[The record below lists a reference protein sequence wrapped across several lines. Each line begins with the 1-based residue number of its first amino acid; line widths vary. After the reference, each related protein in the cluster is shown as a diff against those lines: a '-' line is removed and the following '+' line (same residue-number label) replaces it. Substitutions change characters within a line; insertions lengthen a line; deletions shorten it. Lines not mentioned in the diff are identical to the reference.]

1 MRKGIVISLAVLLVV
16 FLAIGCTDTGTD
28 EGIDEAVVP
37 PAEEDTV
44 VPPTDEE
51 PIDQPIEDETQE
63 EQQPEDEIIE
73 TTEVEANEEGFS
85 PETIRVM
92 TGDTV
97 TWTNT
102 GQEDVTVTSDDDFF
116 SSGMLGPGETFT
128 YTFDVA
134 GTFDYSS
141 EEDFLMSGTVIVEP
155 GEEEG
160 TMTDNQTV
168 TTVPGD
174 NGTNITAEDRGF
186 NTTAGGDIIVESD
199 QPVTT
204 TTITPD
210 QEDNDTL

>member
-1 MRKGIVISLAVLLVV
+1 MRKGILMISLAVLLAV
-16 FLAIGCTDTGTD
+16 FFAIGCTDTGTD
-28 EGIDEAVVP
+28 DGIN
-37 PAEEDTV
+37 DTVV
-44 VPPTDEE
+44 VPPTDNETT
-51 PIDQPIEDETQE
+51 DQPPVVDDQTQE
-63 EQQPEDEIIE
+63 DQDVVD
-73 TTEVEANEEGFS
+73 TTEVNVNEDGFT

-102 GQEDVTVTSDDDFF
+102 GQESVTVTSDDDFF
-116 SSGMLGPGETFT
+116 DSGMLGPGETFS

-141 EEDFLMSGTVIVEP
+141 DEQFLSSGTVIVEP
-155 GEEEG
+155 GEEDGAG

-174 NGTNITAEDRGF
+174 TGTNITAEDRGF

-199 QPVTT
+199 QPVTN

-210 QEDNDTL
+210 EEDNDTL

>member
-1 MRKGIVISLAVLLVV
+1 MRKGILMISLAVLLAV
-16 FLAIGCTDTGTD
+16 FFAIGCTDTGTD
-28 EGIDEAVVP
+28 DGVN
-37 PAEEDTV
+37 DTVV
-44 VPPTDEE
+44 VPPTDNETT
-51 PIDQPIEDETQE
+51 DQPPVVDDQTQE
-63 EQQPEDEIIE
+63 DQDVVD
-73 TTEVEANEEGFS
+73 TTEVNVNENGFT

-102 GQEDVTVTSDDDFF
+102 GQESVTVTSDDDFF
-116 SSGMLGPGETFT
+116 DSGMLGPGETFS

-141 EEDFLMSGTVIVEP
+141 DEQFLSSGTVIVEP
-155 GEEEG
+155 GEEDGAG

-174 NGTNITAEDRGF
+174 TGTNITAEDRGF

-199 QPVTT
+199 QPVTN

-210 QEDNDTL
+210 EEDNDTL

>member
-1 MRKGIVISLAVLLVV
+1 MRKEIIISLAVLLAV

-28 EGIDEAVVP
+28 EGTDEAVVP

-51 PIDQPIEDETQE
+51 PTDQPITDE
-63 EQQPEDEIIE
+63 EQQLDDEIVE
-73 TTEVEANEEGFS
+73 TTEVIVDEDGFN

-92 TGDTV
+92 LGDTV

-102 GQEDVTVTSDDDFF
+102 GQEDVTITSDDDFF
-116 SSGMLGPGETFT
+116 NSGILGPGETFS

-141 EEDFLMSGTVIVEP
+141 EEDFMTSGTVIVEP
-155 GEEEG
+155 GMEDG
-160 TMTDNQTV
+160 TEVDDQTV
-168 TTVPGD
+168 TQTTVPTD
-174 NGTNITAEDRGF
+174 DETNITAEDRGF
-186 NTTAGGDIIVESD
+186 ETTGEGDIIVESD
-199 QPVTT
+199 QPATN

-210 QEDNDTL
+210 EEDNDTL